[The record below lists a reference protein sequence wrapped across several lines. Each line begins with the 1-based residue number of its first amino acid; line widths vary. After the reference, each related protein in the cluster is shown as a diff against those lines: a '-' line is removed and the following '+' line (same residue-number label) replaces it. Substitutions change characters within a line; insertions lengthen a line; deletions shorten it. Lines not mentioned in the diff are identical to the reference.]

1 MFERAAE
8 CGAEKLRE
16 YIRYALSLS
25 SITQSHTLE
34 TKDERGKVHEA
45 AFNRKPDFHRPSVG
59 KNLLPIMSTALNAD
73 PIAHV
78 QPGRRS

>member
-25 SITQSHTLE
+25 SITQSHTWRVR
-34 TKDERGKVHEA
+34 TREA
-45 AFNRKPDFHRPSVG
+45 RYMTEFNRKPDFHRPSAG

-78 QPGRRS
+78 QPGRCS